1 MKLIQRITNSTLAKP
16 TTLVSLVSILAV
28 FGPFI
33 SVSGGFW
40 DAVNHLVNE
49 PEYFWSIQHMVVYF
63 GVFLVASAG
72 LLSMILLIKK
82 SVHGI
87 LKTGILLVVFGA
99 VIQLI
104 AGFVDSVFHDMYG
117 IDGLISWSHQ
127 PLELG
132 LVLAALGG
140 FLVLKNKE
148 HTKLKILIPFSI
160 ISFLF
165 FTTWLVFNFALIFG
179 HTIQCIYI
187 HVIFSSGCSIL

>member
-63 GVFLVASAG
+63 GVSLVASAG

-104 AGFVDSVFHDMYG
+104 AGFVDSVSHDMYG

>member
-1 MKLIQRITNSTLAKP
+1 MKLVSNFVNSIPIQT
-16 TTLVSLVSILAV
+16 TTLVSLIAILAV

-40 DAVNHLVNE
+40 DAVNHLLNE
-49 PEYFWSIQHMVVYF
+49 PDYFWSIQHMVVYF
-63 GVFLVASAG
+63 GVSLVASAG
-72 LLSMILLIKK
+72 FLGMFILIKK
-82 SVHGI
+82 SVHGT
-87 LKTGILLVVFGA
+87 LKTGILLVVAGA
-99 VIQLI
+99 AIQLV
-104 AGFVDSVFHDMYG
+104 AGFADSISHDVYG

-140 FLVLKNKE
+140 FLVLKNRE
-148 HTKLKILIPFSI
+148 HTRLKILIPFSI
-160 ISFLF
+160 IAFLF

-179 HTIQCIYI
+179 HTMQCIYI

>member
-1 MKLIQRITNSTLAKP
+1 MKLVSFLFNSIPVQT
-16 TTLVSLVSILAV
+16 TTLVSLIAILTV

-40 DAVNHLVNE
+40 DATNHLLND

-63 GVFLVASAG
+63 GVSLVASAAFLG
-72 LLSMILLIKK
+72 ILLLIKK

-87 LKTGILLVVFGA
+87 LKIGILLVIIGA
-99 VIQLI
+99 AIQLV
-104 AGFVDSVFHDMYG
+104 AGFADSLSHDAYG
-117 IDGLISWSHQ
+117 IDGLISWTHQ
-127 PLELG
+127 PLEVG

-140 FLVLKNKE
+140 FFVLKNSE
-148 HTKLKILIPFSI
+148 HTRLKILTPFSI
-160 ISFLF
+160 IAFLF

>member
-1 MKLIQRITNSTLAKP
+1 MKLVSNIVNSIPVKT
-16 TTLVSLVSILAV
+16 TTLVSVVSILAV

-49 PEYFWSIQHMVVYF
+49 PEFFWSIQHMVVYF
-63 GVFLVASAG
+63 GVFLVAFASFLG
-72 LLSMILLIKK
+72 IILLLKK

-87 LKTGILLVVFGA
+87 LRTGILLVVIGA
-99 VIQLI
+99 AIQLV
-104 AGFVDSVFHDMYG
+104 AGFADSISHDIYG

-127 PLELG
+127 PLETG

-140 FLVLKNKE
+140 FLILKNRE

>member
-1 MKLIQRITNSTLAKP
+1 MKLISNFVNSIPVQT
-16 TTLVSLVSILAV
+16 TTLVSLIAILAV

-99 VIQLI
+99 AIQLI

>member
-1 MKLIQRITNSTLAKP
+1 
-16 TTLVSLVSILAV
+16 LVSLIAILAV

-40 DAVNHLVNE
+40 DAVNHLLNE
-49 PEYFWSIQHMVVYF
+49 SDYFWSIQHIVVYF
-63 GVFLVASAG
+63 GVSLVASAG
-72 LLSMILLIKK
+72 FLGMLILIKK
-82 SVHGI
+82 SVRGI
-87 LKTGILLVVFGA
+87 LKTGIVLVVVGA
-99 VIQLI
+99 AIQLV
-104 AGFVDSVFHDMYG
+104 AGFADSISHDVYG

-140 FLVLKNKE
+140 FLVLKNRE
-148 HTKLKILIPFSI
+148 HTRLKILIPFSI
-160 ISFLF
+160 IAFLF

-187 HVIFSSGCSIL
+187 HIIFSSGCSIL

>member
-1 MKLIQRITNSTLAKP
+1 MRLVSNLVNSIP
-16 TTLVSLVSILAV
+16 VQNTTLVSIVSILTV

-33 SVSGGFW
+33 SVSAGFW
-40 DAVNHLVNE
+40 DAINHLVNE
-49 PEYFWSIQHMVVYF
+49 PEFFWSIQHMVVYF
-63 GVFLVASAG
+63 GVSLVASAG
-72 LLSMILLIKK
+72 FLSIILLIKK
-82 SVHGI
+82 SVHGT
-87 LKTGILLVVFGA
+87 LKTGIILVIFGA
-99 VIQLI
+99 AIQLV
-104 AGFVDSVFHDMYG
+104 AGFADSVSHDVYG

-140 FLVLKNKE
+140 FLVLKNRE

-160 ISFLF
+160 IAFLF

-179 HTIQCIYI
+179 HTIQCIYV

>member
-1 MKLIQRITNSTLAKP
+1 MKHVSNFVNYVSVQT
-16 TTLVSLVSILAV
+16 TTLVSLIAILAV

-40 DAVNHLVNE
+40 DTINHLLNE
-49 PEYFWSIQHMVVYF
+49 PDYFWSIQHIVVYF
-63 GVFLVASAG
+63 GVSLVAFAG
-72 LLSMILLIKK
+72 FLGMLVLIKK
-82 SVHGI
+82 SVRGT
-87 LKTGILLVVFGA
+87 LKTGILLVVVGA
-99 VIQLI
+99 AIQLV
-104 AGFVDSVFHDMYG
+104 AGFADSISHDLYG

-148 HTKLKILIPFSI
+148 HTRLKILIPFSI
-160 ISFLF
+160 IAFLF

>member
-1 MKLIQRITNSTLAKP
+1 MKLVSEFLNSIPVQT
-16 TTLVSLVSILAV
+16 TTLVSLISILAV

-40 DAVNHLVNE
+40 DATNHLLND
-49 PEYFWSIQHMVVYF
+49 PEYFWSIQHMIVYF
-63 GVFLVASAG
+63 GVSLVASAG
-72 LLSMILLIKK
+72 FLSMFLLIKK

-87 LKTGILLVVFGA
+87 LKTGILLVVIGA
-99 VIQLI
+99 AIQLV
-104 AGFVDSVFHDMYG
+104 AGFADSLSHDVFG

-132 LVLAALGG
+132 LVLASLGG

-148 HTKLKILIPFSI
+148 HTRLKILIPFSI

-165 FTTWLVFNFALIFG
+165 FTTWLVFNFALILG

>member
-1 MKLIQRITNSTLAKP
+1 MKLINRITNFTLAKP

-63 GVFLVASAG
+63 GVSLVASAG

-104 AGFVDSVFHDMYG
+104 AGFVDSVSHDMYG

-140 FLVLKNKE
+140 FLVLKNRE
-148 HTKLKILIPFSI
+148 HTKLKILIPLSI

>member
-1 MKLIQRITNSTLAKP
+1 MKLISNFVNSIPVQT
-16 TTLVSLVSILAV
+16 TTLVSLIAILAV

-33 SVSGGFW
+33 TVSGGFW
-40 DAVNHLVNE
+40 DTVNHLLNE
-49 PEYFWSIQHMVVYF
+49 SDYFWSIQHMVVYF

-72 LLSMILLIKK
+72 FLGILVLIKK
-82 SVHGI
+82 SVRRT
-87 LKTGILLVVFGA
+87 LKTGIILVVVGA
-99 VIQLI
+99 TIQLV
-104 AGFVDSVFHDMYG
+104 AGFADSISHDVYG

-140 FLVLKNKE
+140 FLVLKNRE
-148 HTKLKILIPFSI
+148 HTRLKILIPFSI
-160 ISFLF
+160 IAFLF

-187 HVIFSSGCSIL
+187 HVIFSSGCAIL

>member
-63 GVFLVASAG
+63 GVSLVASAG

-99 VIQLI
+99 AIQLI
-104 AGFVDSVFHDMYG
+104 AGFVDSVSHDVYG

>member
-1 MKLIQRITNSTLAKP
+1 MKLVSNFVNSIPIQT
-16 TTLVSLVSILAV
+16 TTLVSLIAILAV

-40 DAVNHLVNE
+40 DAVNHLLND
-49 PEYFWSIQHMVVYF
+49 PDYFWSIQHMVVYF
-63 GVFLVASAG
+63 GVSLVASAG
-72 LLSMILLIKK
+72 FLGIFILIKK
-82 SVHGI
+82 SVHGT
-87 LKTGILLVVFGA
+87 LKTGILLVVAGA
-99 VIQLI
+99 AIQLV
-104 AGFVDSVFHDMYG
+104 AGFADSISHDVYG

-140 FLVLKNKE
+140 FLVLKNRE
-148 HTKLKILIPFSI
+148 HTRLKILIPFSI
-160 ISFLF
+160 IAFLF

-179 HTIQCIYI
+179 HTMQCIYI